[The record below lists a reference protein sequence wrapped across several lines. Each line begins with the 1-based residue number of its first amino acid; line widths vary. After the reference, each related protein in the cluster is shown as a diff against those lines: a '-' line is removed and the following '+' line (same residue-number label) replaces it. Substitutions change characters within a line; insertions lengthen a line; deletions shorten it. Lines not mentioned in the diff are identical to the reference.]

1 MFFLVG
7 SSSLEDDNVLLN
19 EQKQFD
25 DIIIGDFEDS
35 YHNLPNKTFT
45 GHHFV
50 NSKFAKN
57 CDLSWVL
64 FQDDDIFVNYLM
76 IEKSINEPKYKD
88 KDFICLFG
96 GHARGVGI
104 KALRGGKWGVSYSQ
118 FGYGHKYPGFCHG
131 GCSVLSTKASKGIG
145 YTL

>member
-7 SSSLEDDNVLLN
+7 SSSSEDDNVLLN
-19 EQKQFD
+19 EHKNFD
-25 DIIIGDFEDS
+25 DIIIGDFEDN

-57 CDLSWVL
+57 CDLSWVI
-64 FQDDDIFVNYLM
+64 FQDDDTFVNYLM
-76 IEKSINEPKYKD
+76 IEKSIKEPTYKD
-88 KDFICLFG
+88 KDFICLIG
-96 GHARGVGI
+96 SDARRSI
-104 KALRGGKWGVSYSQ
+104 KPSRTGKYGVSNSQ

-131 GCSVLSTKASKGIG
+131 PCSVLSIKASKGIG
-145 YTL
+145 YIL